1 MEHNHSH
8 TPEPYFPVESDIRM
22 LLHDL
27 QSKDGVVR
35 KHARETLGRLGRQVV
50 PALVQLLSQ
59 RNDQMRW
66 EACKTLERVG
76 DPNAGVAL
84 AEALMD
90 ESMDVRWV
98 AGEALISLEECAL
111 EPLLLVLQRHFDSVL
126 LRDAAHHVFYEL
138 RRKYIFGDEI
148 ESVFDAL
155 RGTMPTFRVGINA
168 MLALN
173 HLRKQNSIVLRKKE
187 LHH

>member
-1 MEHNHSH
+1 MEHNLSH
-8 TPEPYFPVESDIRM
+8 APGTYIPVESDLHV

-27 QSKDGVVR
+27 QSKDGVIR

-66 EACKTLERVG
+66 EACKTLERVC
-76 DPNAGVAL
+76 DPKAGVAL

-98 AGEALISLEECAL
+98 AGEALIALEECAL
-111 EPLLLVLQRHFDSVL
+111 EPLLLVLQNHFDSVL
-126 LRDAAHHVFYEL
+126 LRDAAHHVFYEM
-138 RRKYIFGDEI
+138 RRKYLFDDEI
-148 ESVFDAL
+148 ESVFNAL
-155 RGTMPTFRVGINA
+155 GGTMPTFRVGINA

-173 HLRKQNSIVLRKKE
+173 HVRKQNSVVLRKKE